1 MKAQDTFTKEELESY
16 YKEHTYGETLKHFN
30 ISGGVLDRRLKK
42 YGINKPKVQKVL
54 QEQISKERL
63 EELYIQQNY
72 SMDELCKWFNITG
85 PQLRQLINCYG
96 ITKSR
101 ELQLE
106 VTKRSNLQKYGVE
119 STNSSEAVKEHKRQ
133 VWMEKHGVPNPGLIP
148 KNLEA
153 SKVRLTS
160 PEFKQKRLEAL
171 LARTPEERRESA
183 EKANQTKRELYG
195 EDCFKQFAERT
206 KQGYLEK
213 YGVPY
218 LPKAREKMKQ
228 TCLERYGTEQYS
240 LSEEGKERIR
250 RTKTERYGGSFNLEA
265 ARKTKTSRYGDPNYN
280 NREKTRKTNRKRYG
294 VDWFCIHERC
304 MEGYKSA
311 DSKPNLKFAAFL
323 ESYNIQDY
331 EREFPIANRS
341 YDFKIGTKLIE
352 INPSA
357 THNSTWGIF
366 GSKPKDPTYHLE
378 KTKLAREN
386 GYQCI
391 HVFDWDDWDK
401 VIQLLE
407 PRQTLYARK
416 LKLKEIS
423 QLEANRFLKQ
433 YHLQG
438 GAKLQTICYG
448 LFLDR
453 ELIEVM
459 TFGKPRFNKNYR
471 WELIRLC
478 TKAGYCVVG
487 GAERMFKAFIR
498 KEQPE
503 SIISYCDDAKFT
515 GNVYTRLGFKHQSTG
530 AISKHWY
537 NPETRVHITDNGL
550 RMRGFDKLLGETY
563 GQTYGKG
570 TSNEDLMR
578 EHGFVEVY
586 DAGQSVYVWN
596 SGSIRELKGD
606 SIKR

>member
-1 MKAQDTFTKEELESY
+1 MKAQDPFTKEELESY
-16 YKEHTYGETLKHFN
+16 YKEHTYGETLKYFN
-30 ISGGVLDRRLKK
+30 ISGGMLDRRLKK
-42 YGINKPKVQKVL
+42 YGIKKPKVQKAL

-85 PQLRQLINCYG
+85 PQLRQLIKQYG
-96 ITKSR
+96 IAKSR

-106 VTKRSNLQKYGVE
+106 VVKRSNLQKYGVE
-119 STNSSEAVKEHKRQ
+119 SSNSAGVVKEHKRQ
-133 VWMEKHGVPNPGLIP
+133 VYLERYGVSNPLLQPEI
-148 KNLEA
+148 LSA
-153 SKVRLTS
+153 SIDRITS
-160 PEFKQKRLEAL
+160 PEIVQKRIEVL
-171 LARTPEERRESA
+171 LSRTPEERRESA

-218 LPKAREKMKQ
+218 LPEAREKMKQ
-228 TCLERYGTEQYS
+228 TCLERYGVEQYS

-250 RTKTERYGGSFNLEA
+250 KTKEERYGGYFNLEKV
-265 ARKTKTSRYGDPNYN
+265 RETKLKRYGDPNYN
-280 NREKTRKTNRKRYG
+280 NRDKARQTNRERFG
-294 VDWFCIHERC
+294 VDWFCMSPEATTR
-304 MEGYKSA
+304 YKSA
-311 DSKPNLKFAAFL
+311 DSKPNLKFAALL
-323 ESYNIQDY
+323 ESYGILDY

-357 THNSTWGIF
+357 THNSTWGLF
-366 GSKPKDPTYHLE
+366 GGKPKEPTYHRE
-378 KTKLAREN
+378 KSELAREN

-391 HVFDWDDWDK
+391 HIFDWDDWDK
-401 VIQLLE
+401 IIQLLE
-407 PRQTLYARK
+407 PKQTLYARK
-416 LKLKEIS
+416 LELKEIS

-438 GAKLQTICYG
+438 GAKLQTVCLG
-448 LFLDR
+448 LFLGQD
-453 ELIEVM
+453 LIEVM
-459 TFGKPRFNKNYR
+459 TFGKPRFNKNYQ

-487 GAERMFKAFIR
+487 GAERLFKAFIR
-498 KEQPE
+498 QEQPE
-503 SIISYCDDAKFT
+503 SIISYCDDAKFN
-515 GNVYTRLGFKHQSTG
+515 GNVYGRLGFGHQSTG
-530 AISKHWY
+530 AISKHWF
-537 NPETRVHITDNGL
+537 NPETGVHITDNGL

-578 EHGFVEVY
+578 EHGFLEVF
-586 DAGQSVYVWN
+586 DAGQSVYSWQSN
-596 SGSIRELKGD
+596 
-606 SIKR
+606 